1 MRPALYINICTFV
14 LLHIKRWV
22 LFAYFVSH
30 TIPGLHV
37 NIYMYMHINIY
48 EVIWK
53 LDKLINTNNKQ
64 LCETTLGIGM
74 FFNEVHSCTYI
85 CKYISV
91 DLETSRLLKIEHFPI
106 VTLRLTNVLEWKFK
120 NSVCTTTTDTYILF
134 ADIPQRIEIRI

>member
-1 MRPALYINICTFV
+1 MYIRTPTHKEMSTFCVLCFPYYSGLTCKCIC
-14 LLHIKRWV
+14 
-22 LFAYFVSH
+22 
-30 TIPGLHV
+30 
-37 NIYMYMHINIY
+37 IYTMYMHINIY